1 MPLTLKDKPLENF
14 QEFQDW
20 LEDNNL
26 FHDDNIL
33 YRGQA
38 NSVWPL
44 ESTLYRHRRNRL
56 LASGIEEP
64 DRSPHIDYLATE
76 YLKSAT
82 KLQAII
88 EALTGHRF
96 GDITKDGTAFP
107 FTTKATE
114 GREKA
119 RSDED
124 IGRMSL
130 EYAIYLRHHGCPSPL
145 LDWTWSRRRAVRI
158 RVRYRISRDCAGAEP
173 LWSLAE
179 SSQADRRSKTHPEN
193 GRRGRTLDP
202 PKFRIL
208 QDSAWRRSPVP
219 SCIKP
224 RRLSAAMMISS
235 PSRSR
240 SSDTHTRLVQ
250 TQPPPNP
257 RPE

>member
-76 YLKSAT
+76 YLESAT

-107 FTTKATE
+107 FTTKATD
-114 GREKA
+114 R
-119 RSDED
+119 
-124 IGRMSL
+124 
-130 EYAIYLRHHGCPSPL
+130 SPL
-145 LDWTWSRRRAVRI
+145 AQILLLSHIFSATAASEGLGNPVARA
-158 RVRYRISRDCAGAEP
+158 S
-173 LWSLAE
+173 
-179 SSQADRRSKTHPEN
+179 
-193 GRRGRTLDP
+193 
-202 PKFRIL
+202 
-208 QDSAWRRSPVP
+208 
-219 SCIKP
+219 
-224 RRLSAAMMISS
+224 
-235 PSRSR
+235 
-240 SSDTHTRLVQ
+240 
-250 TQPPPNP
+250 
-257 RPE
+257 